1 MADENHPPPGQ
12 CKILVGAFM
21 FKPDGGY
28 VGAGGDN
35 ADVNN
40 NFMTSAATRDFL
52 LRASNAHGGLHPE
65 PPPSAVLYSGD
76 RAAADA
82 ARANNAIAAQR
93 RRISPG
99 GGEDAAANAA
109 A

>member
-1 MADENHPPPGQ
+1 MRITRRRVSAKSLWGQ
-12 CKILVGAFM
+12 TQRRVRGR
-21 FKPDGGY
+21 
-28 VGAGGDN
+28 GDN

-40 NFMTSAATRDFL
+40 NFMTSAATRDFI